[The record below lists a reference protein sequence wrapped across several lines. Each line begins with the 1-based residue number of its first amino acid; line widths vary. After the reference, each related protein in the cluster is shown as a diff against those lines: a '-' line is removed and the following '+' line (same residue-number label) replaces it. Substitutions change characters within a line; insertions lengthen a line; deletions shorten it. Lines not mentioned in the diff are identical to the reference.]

1 MIYDSCNFATEN
13 FRIQSRS
20 TKNYNM
26 PNHHFHDSYELY
38 YMNSGTRLYFINDKT
53 YQVPQGS
60 LVHIDRHL
68 LHKTIDTGQEH
79 SRILMSFHRNF
90 LNFEGC
96 DEFLDSVFKKHP
108 ITSFNVSAQ
117 HRVEELLNRMIYEV
131 NAMNPHYMVSIRAYL
146 IELLLLTSRYI
157 QLEGEQPLCH
167 SKTEEKVQEIL
178 SYLQKNYPAPITL
191 DLLSEKFFMSRYYIS
206 RLFKKE
212 TGFTIIEYLH
222 SIRVLQ
228 AQKLLRETNTK
239 IIHIAELTGFSNVSN
254 FGKVFR
260 SITGQTPMEYRKKSK
275 LQ

>member
-1 MIYDSCNFATEN
+1 MIYDNCNFTTEG

-20 TKNYNM
+20 IKKYNM
-26 PNHHFHDSYELY
+26 PNHHFHESYELY

-53 YQVPQGS
+53 YEVPQGS

-68 LHKTIDTGQEH
+68 LHKTLDTGQEH
-79 SRILMSFHRNF
+79 SRILIGFHPGF
-90 LNFEGC
+90 LNFEGNE
-96 DEFLDSVFKKHP
+96 DFFESIFKKHP
-108 ITSFNVSAQ
+108 ITTFTLAAQ
-117 HRVEELLNRMIYEV
+117 HRVEELIHRMIYEA
-131 NAMNPHYMVSIRAYL
+131 NSSNPYCLVAIRAYL

-157 QLEGEQPLCH
+157 QNEGEQQTCP

-178 SYLQKNYPAPITL
+178 GYLQKNYQNPITL
-191 DLLSEKFFMSRYYIS
+191 DLLSEEFYMSRYYIS

-228 AQKLLRETNTK
+228 AQKLLRESSIK
-239 IIHIAELTGFSNVSN
+239 IIQIAEQTGFSNVSN

-260 SITGQTPMEYRKKSK
+260 AITGQTPMEYRKKSK
-275 LQ
+275 LN